1 MRPLG
6 EVNRRWDSLMKGI
19 VERQRDLEYALLKL
33 GQFQHA
39 LSELLVWIERT
50 DRTLDDLKP
59 VFGDPQVIEVELA
72 KLKVQIND
80 IQAHQSSVDTLNDA
94 GRQLIEADK
103 GSEDA
108 SITQKKLQELN
119 KKWTDLQEKAI
130 TKQNDLEN
138 ALKEAQIFSAEIQ
151 DLLLWL
157 ADIDQALSS
166 SKPVAGLPETAKEQL
181 LRFMELYDELEENRS
196 KVDSILQQGQ
206 EYIKRSRPGSATN
219 LNHDL
224 RTLKQR
230 WESVL
235 NKANDK
241 KIKLE
246 IALKEATEFHEALQ
260 GFVDWLTEAEN
271 FLNNQQPV
279 SRILDIILQQIEE
292 HNSFKKDVTAHREV
306 MVNLEKKG
314 THLKYFTQKQDV
326 ILIKNLLVSVQ
337 HRWEKV
343 VHKAADRT
351 RQLDLGF
358 KEAKEFHDA
367 WNELMTWL
375 EESEKTLDDLATT
388 VGNDPEKIKMQIAKH
403 KEFQKALGAKQP
415 FYDATMKL
423 GKTVQS
429 KAPKTDESTLKQML
443 SDLKNKW
450 NDVCQKSVDR
460 QRKLEEALLFTGQFK
475 DAIQAL
481 LDWLKKVELGLVED
495 GPVHGDLDTVMALVE
510 QHKAFCAEL
519 KNRHAQ
525 VESVRKTADDLLVKA
540 TPEDAASIKSQIS
553 ELVTSWEKV
562 EKATE
567 VRTRA
572 LEEALQAAEK
582 LHKVSLVSIWPKTRS
597 STASLTNKL
606 EKIPFKKRSIEN
618 GV

>member
-1 MRPLG
+1 MRPLN
-6 EVNRRWDSLMKGI
+6 EVNMRWENLLKGI
-19 VERQRDLEYALLKL
+19 VDRQRDLEYALLKL

-39 LSELLVWIERT
+39 LNELLVWIEKT
-50 DRTLDDLKP
+50 DRNLDDLKP
-59 VFGDPQVIEVELA
+59 IFGDPQVIEVELA

-108 SITQKKLQELN
+108 SNTQKKLQELN
-119 KKWTDLQEKAI
+119 KKWKQLQDKAFA
-130 TKQNDLEN
+130 KQNELES
-138 ALKEAQIFSAEIQ
+138 ALKEAQIFNAEVQ

-157 ADIDQALSS
+157 ADVDQSLSA
-166 SKPVAGLPETAKEQL
+166 SKPVAGLPETAREQL
-181 LRFMELYDELEENRS
+181 LRFMELYDEIEESRP
-196 KVDSILQQGQ
+196 KVEGVLQTGQ
-206 EYIKRSRPGSATN
+206 EYLKRSRPGAATN

-235 NKANDK
+235 TKANDK

-260 GFVDWLTEAEN
+260 SFVDWLTEAEN

-279 SRILDIILQQIEE
+279 SRVLDVILQQIEE
-292 HNSFKKDVTAHREV
+292 HNNFKKDITTHREV

-337 HRWEKV
+337 HRWEKI

-358 KEAKEFHDA
+358 KEAKEFSDA

-375 EESEKTLDDLATT
+375 EESEKTLDELAES
-388 VGNDPEKIKMQIAKH
+388 VGNDPTKIKMQIAKH
-403 KEFQKALGAKQP
+403 KEFQKMLGSKQP
-415 FYDATMKL
+415 FYDSTMKM
-423 GKTVQS
+423 GKSLLT
-429 KAPKTDESTLKQML
+429 KAPKSDENTLKQML
-443 SDLKNKW
+443 TDLKNKW

-481 LDWLKKVELGLVED
+481 LDWLKKVEFGLVED
-495 GPVHGDLDTVMALVE
+495 GPVHGDLDTVLALVE

-519 KNRHAQ
+519 KSRHAQ
-525 VESVRKTADDLLVKA
+525 VESVRRTANDLLVKA
-540 TPEDAASIKSQIS
+540 SPEDAASIRAQIT
-553 ELVTSWEKV
+553 ELVNSWEKV

-567 VRTRA
+567 KRTRA

-582 LHKVSLVSIWPKTRS
+582 LHKVSFFLF
-597 STASLTNKL
+597 NK
-606 EKIPFKKRSIEN
+606 I
-618 GV
+618 